1 MKMLLKHSLT
11 EEALTLA
18 APRKQW
24 RAPDSWPTA
33 LQEEDSTAAPG
44 GCPSFH
50 FSTLFPPPPRHLCS
64 GFWLVVHRCSSCG
77 MQLSCPC
84 IPGSTEFKCSGSH
97 RSLDPRLPL
106 DGDTCRKS
114 FGEKDVRWAEKQD
127 GPLSVCTKYCWDNC
141 VSLIKMFFGAQKARL
156 PHSAG

>member
-1 MKMLLKHSLT
+1 MLFFGIASKLVINCCCAVMKMLLKHSLT

-97 RSLDPRLPL
+97 RSLDRSNNSS
-106 DGDTCRKS
+106 KKKAV
-114 FGEKDVRWAEKQD
+114 KDMYKD
-127 GPLSVCTKYCWDNC
+127 SYCSIMCNGRN
-141 VSLIKMFFGAQKARL
+141 LEIT
-156 PHSAG
+156 